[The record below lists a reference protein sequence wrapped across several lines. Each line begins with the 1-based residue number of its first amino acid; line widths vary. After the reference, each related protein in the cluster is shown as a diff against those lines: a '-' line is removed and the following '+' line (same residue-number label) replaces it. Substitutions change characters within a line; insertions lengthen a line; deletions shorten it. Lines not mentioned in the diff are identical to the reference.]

1 MSLMSPICPM
11 RFFKS
16 LLLLILFLLPLSAMA
31 GGDGKAP
38 KMQKVAMF
46 GVGISFTD
54 SVVYETEI
62 QVLDSVWLSRDR
74 GFLEDRTLYSL
85 QLQYYMERQ
94 GVKNAVCTVLF
105 NKSQSSLKSKWE
117 KIRKRHTQ
125 SESQRFK
132 IVPLSEFRFQ
142 PEEYRPVIIHEDE
155 E

>member
-1 MSLMSPICPM
+1 MT
-11 RFFKS
+11 RT
-16 LLLLILFLLPLSAMA
+16 ILFVLALSCLMPLAMMA
-31 GGDGKAP
+31 GGGKAP
-38 KMQKVAMF
+38 KMQSVAMF

-62 QVLDSVWLSRDR
+62 QMLDSVWVNPDHD
-74 GFLEDRTLYSL
+74 FLEDRTLYSL
-85 QLQYYMERQ
+85 QLQYFMEQQ

-105 NKSQSSLKSKWE
+105 SKKQSSLQGKWE

-125 SESQRFK
+125 SETQRFK
-132 IVPLSEFRFQ
+132 IVPLSEFRFK

>member
-1 MSLMSPICPM
+1 M
-11 RFFKS
+11 RIIRA
-16 LLLLILFLLPLSAMA
+16 ILFLLVFSCLQPLAVMA
-31 GGDGKAP
+31 GGGKTP

-62 QVLDSVWLSRDR
+62 QVLDSVWVNPDHN
-74 GFLEDRTLYSL
+74 FLEDRSLYSL
-85 QLQYYMERQ
+85 QLQYFMEHQ

-105 NKSQSSLKSKWE
+105 NKKESSLKSKWE

-125 SESQRFK
+125 SEAQRFK
-132 IVPLSEFRFQ
+132 IVPLTEFRFQ
-142 PEEYRPVIIHEDE
+142 PEEYRPIIIREDE